1 MEVTLLDGGV
11 GQELLARS
19 GDAPTPLWAT
29 QVMRDHPGLLAAVH
43 RAFLDAGAGI
53 VTLNTYALH
62 RDRLER
68 AGIGALFA
76 RLHAQALA
84 EAEAARAAAGRG
96 RLALSLGPLVT
107 SYRPDTFPPLAEAV
121 PAYAEIVAMHGA
133 GCDLV
138 IAETV
143 ASLAHAEG
151 ALAGVRA
158 AAPGAEAWLAVTL
171 DDDDGTRLRS
181 GEPVAALAPVI
192 ARHRPAAVLAN
203 CSAAAAVT
211 QAMAPLAALGLP
223 FGGYANG
230 FARATGA
237 FLRDAGAGAGAGAG
251 GAAVVD
257 SQRPQPGIAPADY
270 ARQALG
276 WVERGASIVGG
287 CCNIGPAHI
296 AAVAGALR
304 AAGHRIL

>member
-1 MEVTLLDGGV
+1 MDVTLLDGGV

-29 QVMRDHPGLLAAVH
+29 QVMRDHPGLLASVH
-43 RAFLDAGAGI
+43 RSFLDAGSGI
-53 VTLNTYALH
+53 VTLNSYALH
-62 RDRLER
+62 RDRLES
-68 AGIGALFA
+68 AGIGALFT

-107 SYRPDTFPPLAEAV
+107 SYRPETFPPLAEAV
-121 PAYAEIVAMHGA
+121 PAYAEIVALHDGRV
-133 GCDLV
+133 DLV

-151 ALAGVRA
+151 VLAGVRA
-158 AAPGAEAWLAVTL
+158 AAPGVEAWLAVTV

-181 GEPVAALAPVI
+181 GEPLAVLAPVI
-192 ARHRPAAVLAN
+192 ARHRPAAVLVN
-203 CSAAAAVT
+203 CSASAAVA

-230 FARATGA
+230 FARPTGA
-237 FLRDAGAGAGAGAG
+237 FLRDAGAAGTP
-251 GAAVVD
+251 VVD
-257 SQRPQPGIAPADY
+257 RQRPQPAIAPSEY
-270 ARQALG
+270 ARHALG

-296 AAVAGALR
+296 AEVAAALR